1 MGIKSVLA
9 SGIIVGV
16 SIAALATCAGVKPAN
31 AGEAAFAVH
40 FEGLKA
46 SHDLKWQLT
55 CVAECEGGKAEAERL
70 ANTPRSGVAK
80 FGRDL
85 PGGVWALKVTSKV
98 VTQPV
103 LPKQP
108 AACTASLN
116 FTTCGKGKMCGQQHN
131 FVCTTEG
138 GTMRQ

>member
-1 MGIKSVLA
+1 MGIKTVLSSA
-9 SGIIVGV
+9 VIVGV
-16 SIAALATCAGVKPAN
+16 SLAALVTCAGSKPAH
-31 AGEAAFAVH
+31 AGEVDFQVH

-46 SHDLKWQLT
+46 SHGLQWSLT
-55 CVAECEGGKAEAERL
+55 CTDKCEGGKAEAERL

-98 VTQPV
+98 VPQPV

-108 AACTASLN
+108 ESCIASLR
-116 FTTCGKGKMCGQQHN
+116 FTTCDKGKSCTQSHT
-131 FVCTTEG
+131 FVCPADG
-138 GTMRQ
+138 GNMRQ

>member
-1 MGIKSVLA
+1 MGIKTLLSSAV
-9 SGIIVGV
+9 IVGV
-16 SIAALATCAGVKPAN
+16 SLAALATCAGSKPAH

-40 FEGLKA
+40 FEGLA
-46 SHDLKWQLT
+46 SSHQLNWQLT

-70 ANTPRSGVAK
+70 SNTPRSGVAK

-116 FTTCGKGKMCGQQHN
+116 FTTCDKGKLCGQQHT
-131 FVCTTEG
+131 FVCPEDG
-138 GTMRQ
+138 GIMRQ

>member
-9 SGIIVGV
+9 SGVIVGV
-16 SIAALATCAGVKPAN
+16 SLVSLAMCSGVKSAN
-31 AGEAAFAVH
+31 AGEASFAVH
-40 FEGLKA
+40 FEGLA
-46 SHDLKWQLT
+46 GSHALSWQLA

-70 ANTPRSGVAK
+70 ANTPRSSAPR

-85 PGGVWALKVTSKV
+85 PGGVWKLSVRTKV
-98 VTQPV
+98 QPQSV

-108 AACTASLN
+108 EACTASLQ
-116 FTTCGKGKMCGQQHN
+116 FTTCGKGKVCGQQHT
-131 FVCTTEG
+131 FVCPTDA

>member
-9 SGIIVGV
+9 SGVIVGV
-16 SIAALATCAGVKPAN
+16 SLAALATCAGPKPAH
-31 AGEAAFAVH
+31 AGEVDFQVH
-40 FEGLKA
+40 FEGLA
-46 SHDLKWQLT
+46 SSHALNWQLT

-85 PGGVWALKVTSKV
+85 PGGVWTLKATSKV

-108 AACTASLN
+108 AACTASLR
-116 FTTCGKGKMCGQQHN
+116 FTTCGKGKMCGQQHTL
-131 FVCTTEG
+131 VCPAEG
-138 GTMRQ
+138 GAMRQ

>member
-1 MGIKSVLA
+1 MGIKTVLSSA
-9 SGIIVGV
+9 VIVGV
-16 SIAALATCAGVKPAN
+16 SIATLVTCAGPKPAH

-40 FEGLKA
+40 FEGLA
-46 SHDLKWQLT
+46 SSHQLNWQLT

-108 AACTASLN
+108 EACAVSLR
-116 FTTCGKGKMCGQQHN
+116 FTTCAKGKVCGQQHT
-131 FVCTTEG
+131 FVCPAEG
-138 GTMRQ
+138 GAMRQ

>member
-9 SGIIVGV
+9 SGVIAGV
-16 SIAALATCAGVKPAN
+16 SLAALATCAGPKPAH
-31 AGEAAFAVH
+31 AGEVDFQVH

-46 SHDLKWQLT
+46 SHDLTWSLT
-55 CVAECEGGKAEAERL
+55 CTDKCEGGKAEAERL

-85 PGGVWALKVTSKV
+85 PGGVWQMKVRTTV
-98 VTQPV
+98 VPQSV

-108 AACTASLN
+108 EACAASLH
-116 FTTCGKGKMCGQQHN
+116 FTTCDKGNVCGQQHA
-131 FVCTTEG
+131 FVCPTDG

>member
-1 MGIKSVLA
+1 MGIKTVLSSA
-9 SGIIVGV
+9 VIVGV
-16 SIAALATCAGVKPAN
+16 SIAALVTWAGPKPAH
-31 AGEAAFAVH
+31 AGEVDFAVH

-70 ANTPRSGVAK
+70 ANTPRGGTPR

-85 PGGVWALKVTSKV
+85 PGGVWTLKVASKV

-108 AACTASLN
+108 EACAVSLR
-116 FTTCGKGKMCGQQHN
+116 FTTCAKGKVCGQQHT
-131 FVCTTEG
+131 FVCPSDG

>member
-9 SGIIVGV
+9 SGVIVGV
-16 SIAALATCAGVKPAN
+16 SLVSLAMCSGVKSAN
-31 AGEAAFAVH
+31 AGEVDFQVH
-40 FEGLKA
+40 FEGLTS
-46 SHDLKWQLT
+46 SHALSWQLA

-85 PGGVWALKVTSKV
+85 PGGVWQLKVRTLV
-98 VTQPV
+98 VPQSV

-108 AACTASLN
+108 AACTASLK
-116 FTTCGKGKMCGQQHN
+116 FTTCGKGELCGQQHT
-131 FVCTTEG
+131 FVCPTDG
-138 GTMRQ
+138 GAMRQ